1 MANVVPR
8 TLMGWKGNRTHGA
21 GCGHPLHCCPLR
33 SFWGA
38 ILGSLA
44 MPSTKTR
51 YARCG
56 DVEIAYQVIGDGP
69 GDLLLFTGAIIPI
82 ECMDEE
88 PSMARFQR
96 RVASFGRFIRFDQ
109 RGVGLSDRGSPSDLP
124 TGDDWVSDAV
134 AVLDAVGSRKA
145 TVVAPYLSAADGIAL
160 AARHPDRIASL
171 VVINGA
177 ARLTSAPDYPYGVS
191 PELFASLNQV
201 VEPDAVERGIDMI
214 AMIAPSVGSDPA
226 FREWFDRAGNLGA
239 TPAMARARWTTVF
252 SNDVRPLLS
261 TIDIPALIIHRR
273 DVVAPFL
280 EVGQGR
286 YLGEHIPGAK
296 YVELPGAD
304 ALYWVGDCQD
314 LLDEVEEFITG
325 GRSGSGNERILA
337 TILFT
342 DIVGSTDRAAQLG
355 DRRWRDLL
363 DRHDNRVRTQI
374 GRFRGREVNTAGDGF
389 VATFDSPSRAIECAK
404 AIRDSLKPLAIDIRA
419 GIHTGEIEVRG
430 DDVAGL
436 AVHIGSRV
444 ASHAEPGE
452 VLVSGAVPPL
462 LAGSGI
468 AFEDRGEHDLKGVPG
483 PWRLF
488 AVKG

>member
-1 MANVVPR
+1 
-8 TLMGWKGNRTHGA
+8 
-21 GCGHPLHCCPLR
+21 
-33 SFWGA
+33 
-38 ILGSLA
+38 

-69 GDLLLFTGAIIPI
+69 RDLLLFTGVIIPI

-96 RVASFGRFIRFDQ
+96 RLAGFGRCIRFDQ
-109 RGVGLSDRGSPSDLP
+109 RGIGLSDRGSPSAPP
-124 TGDDWVSDAV
+124 TAQDWVNDAV
-134 AVLDAVGSRKA
+134 AVLDAVGSSQA
-145 TVVAPYLSAADGIAL
+145 TVVAPFLSAAEGIAL
-160 AARHPDRIASL
+160 AARHPDRVASL

-177 ARLTSAPDYPYGVS
+177 ARLISAPDYPCGVS
-191 PELFASLNQV
+191 RELYDSSLIPV
-201 VEPDAVERGIDMI
+201 VQPDAVEQGVDMI
-214 AMIAPSVGSDPA
+214 AMVAPSVSGDPA

-239 TPAMARARWTTVF
+239 TPAMAQARWTVVF

-261 TIDIPALIIHRR
+261 AIDVPTLIIHRR

-280 EVGQGR
+280 EVGHGR

-304 ALYWVGDCQD
+304 AVYWVGDTRD
-314 LLDEVEEFITG
+314 LLDEIEEFVTG
-325 GRSGSGNERILA
+325 ARGGSGTERVLA

-355 DRRWRDLL
+355 DGRWRDLL
-363 DRHDNRVRTQI
+363 DRHDRRVRTQI
-374 GRFRGREVNTAGDGF
+374 GRFRGHEVNTAGDGF
-389 VATFDSPSRAIECAK
+389 LATFDSPSRAIECAR
-404 AIRDSLKPLAIDIRA
+404 AIRESLQPLGIDIRA

-430 DDVAGL
+430 DDIAGL
-436 AVHIGSRV
+436 AVHIAARV
-444 ASHAEPGE
+444 AGHAGPGE

-468 AFEDRGEHDLKGVPG
+468 AFSERGEHELRGVPG
-483 PWRLF
+483 TWMLF
-488 AVKG
+488 AVTG